1 MLIYFDKSLIS
12 LNEQINQSDV
22 LNKLSPEYSLNLL
35 ISSIPNIND
44 SSKKRPSLKS
54 NSISEYDMSIQKELI
69 TLLEGKDVNSNNS
82 SIFLSREG
90 SIERRDSNSNLNYS
104 MNSLNISNGN
114 IKLVY
119 KGNNQN
125 NQNNLQGNKSLFQ
138 KQHSINEKEFL
149 LSSDNKNINLENEI
163 PFQELSNSNNII
175 NFKDD
180 EESPSNKNN
189 LVNQNIIPDNNNINI
204 NENPEMPISKNKYGN
219 MSISE
224 ITNQLFL
231 IAKKQTG
238 CRYLQKLISSNENDD
253 LVNKYFYPKLYPTKL
268 IELCNDLFGNYLIQ
282 KMIPYLNKD
291 NLYSFTSLIIKHL
304 LKLCLNPHGTRVVQV
319 YLEQIKLDNQLLTL
333 FTNSLIPI
341 MPKLINDL
349 NGSFVLMHYA
359 TVVPYPNNDII
370 FDFLNKN
377 IVKISVQS
385 YSCSALQKCIDIG
398 NEQQSQKLLENIS
411 EHSMFLILNQ
421 FGNYVIQFVISK
433 NITSINDKI
442 LEGFIDNLIFLAK
455 QKYSSNVIEKCFD
468 YCSNKMK
475 ERIIN
480 QLSDER
486 IIRDLLKDMYGNYVL
501 QKTLSMIQDQKK
513 KQNFLQIV
521 GSELP
526 NLQYLPFGPKLI
538 KKLVLSFPE
547 LKKYANQINFSNN
560 NNNFNNNMI
569 NPNNY
574 YMNMNMNQLNRQ
586 MINLNINNIANNISN
601 VNNYYGM
608 MGMNNSIMGNNNNPL
623 MNHLQ
628 KNNMQMQNQYNMMNN
643 YNMIN
648 REQMNPNMNFNNYMN
663 QNMFYN

>member
-44 SSKKRPSLKS
+44 TSKKRPSLKS
-54 NSISEYDMSIQKELI
+54 NSVNEYDMSIQKELI

-119 KGNNQN
+119 KGSNQN

-238 CRYLQKLISSNENDD
+238 CRYLQKLISLNENDD

-268 IELCNDLFGNYLIQ
+268 IELCNDLFGNYLVQ

-341 MPKLINDL
+341 MPRLINDL

-377 IVKISVQS
+377 IVNISVQS

-433 NITSINDKI
+433 NITTINDKI

-501 QKTLSMIQDQKK
+501 QKTLSMIQD
-513 KQNFLQIV
+513 
-521 GSELP
+521 
-526 NLQYLPFGPKLI
+526 I
-538 KKLVLSFPE
+538 KKN
-547 LKKYANQINFSNN
+547 K
-560 NNNFNNNMI
+560 
-569 NPNNY
+569 
-574 YMNMNMNQLNRQ
+574 
-586 MINLNINNIANNISN
+586 IS
-601 VNNYYGM
+601 YK
-608 MGMNNSIMGNNNNPL
+608 L
-623 MNHLQ
+623 
-628 KNNMQMQNQYNMMNN
+628 
-643 YNMIN
+643 
-648 REQMNPNMNFNNYMN
+648 
-663 QNMFYN
+663 